1 MVCDAG
7 APARAFCVAVLEREA
22 LPLSYDPFGPRDPF
36 ELVAISLTDD
46 EREVLAYGLISWGGP
61 ARCTDALAFAMGF
74 GTYDELLAETA
85 RLLPVIRR
93 GDAMS
98 RFDWRRTLF
107 ATEIAFAERCHG
119 SRTGLESSV
128 GLRRRRNHPHVASNP
143 TEDHRGVA

>member
-1 MVCDAG
+1 M
-7 APARAFCVAVLEREA
+7 
-22 LPLSYDPFGPRDPF
+22 SYDPFGPRDPF
-36 ELVAISLTDD
+36 ELLAISLTAN

-61 ARCTDALAFAMGF
+61 ARCTDPLAFAMGF

-107 ATEIAFAERCHG
+107 ATEIAFASDVMGAGRDWCPVSGFGDAETIHM
-119 SRTGLESSV
+119 
-128 GLRRRRNHPHVASNP
+128 LRQIQQKIIGA
-143 TEDHRGVA
+143 